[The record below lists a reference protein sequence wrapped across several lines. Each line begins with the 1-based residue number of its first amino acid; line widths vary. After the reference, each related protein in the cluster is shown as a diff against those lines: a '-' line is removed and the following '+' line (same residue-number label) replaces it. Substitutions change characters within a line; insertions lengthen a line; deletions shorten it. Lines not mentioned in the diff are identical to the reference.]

1 MLVLAGWTIG
11 SACSP
16 SSRNYRQPEIIL
28 PQSFDSTVQTDTAS
42 IAAVPWKAFFPD
54 TALQQLIGRGIQNN
68 FDLQIAVKRVEEAQQ
83 QLLQAKAAYGPVLNA
98 QVNAQSSRPS
108 DNSLNGLSI
117 GSFLGQKHVED
128 YTLGANLS
136 WEADI
141 WGKIKLQ
148 KQAALAGYLQTG
160 EAARAVQTRLVVS
173 IAEGYYNLLMLEEQ
187 LSIAH
192 KNLAL
197 ADSIYRITKLQ
208 RDAGEVTTLAVQQA
222 QVQQQT
228 TALLVP
234 QLEQSRAVQ
243 QNALKLLTGEL
254 PGQVS
259 HVNSFTES
267 AVITTNLA
275 TGIPARMVQLR
286 PDVKAAELGLKVA
299 NARVGVAQA
308 NFYPSF
314 VITASGGLN
323 AFKTGNWFDVPGSLF
338 GLVAGS
344 VTQPLLQKRQ
354 LKTQLAIAKVNRDQS
369 EISFKQSVFTAMTEV
384 ADALVKVNK
393 LQEQQVLTQAKT
405 DTLQHAIFNA
415 RLLFRSGMANYLEV
429 ITAQSNV
436 LQSELALADIKRQQL
451 SAIVQLYR
459 ALGGGVN

>member
-1 MLVLAGWTIG
+1 
-11 SACSP
+11 
-16 SSRNYRQPEIIL
+16 
-28 PQSFDSTVQTDTAS
+28 
-42 IAAVPWKAFFPD
+42 
-54 TALQQLIGRGIQNN
+54 
-68 FDLQIAVKRVEEAQQ
+68 
-83 QLLQAKAAYGPVLNA
+83 
-98 QVNAQSSRPS
+98 
-108 DNSLNGLSI
+108 
-117 GSFLGQKHVED
+117 
-128 YTLGANLS
+128 
-136 WEADI
+136 
-141 WGKIKLQ
+141 
-148 KQAALAGYLQTG
+148 
-160 EAARAVQTRLVVS
+160 
-173 IAEGYYNLLMLEEQ
+173 
-187 LSIAH
+187 
-192 KNLAL
+192 
-197 ADSIYRITKLQ
+197 
-208 RDAGEVTTLAVQQA
+208 
-222 QVQQQT
+222 
-228 TALLVP
+228 
-234 QLEQSRAVQ
+234 VQ

-259 HVNSFTES
+259 HAKSFTAS
-267 AVITTNLA
+267 AVMTTNLA

-384 ADALVKVNK
+384 SDALVKVNK